1 MGWYK
6 RFVLPLP
13 CMASGRIDLRGLSTY
28 IKSQGGIQKNESF
41 GLGKVDIMNDE
52 DKTIG
57 SNLPDP
63 KEIEKEINEF
73 LANKYGNRIRV
84 MGTQIGPWP
93 GVDETGGGEPIK
105 LDAEPSHIR
114 FDMKPAELHEYLD
127 RFVIR
132 QDLAKEMLSTKICT
146 HFNRIRYFQQ
156 KGETEEREGIGRI
169 KSNMILIGPTGV
181 GKTYLIK
188 LIARKIGVPF
198 VKGDATK
205 FSETGYVGGDV
216 EDLIRDLVQEADGD
230 IEKAQYGIIYIDE
243 IDKIASSGNIIGI
256 DVSRTGVQRNLLKP
270 MEETEVDLKVAHDPV
285 SLMEAAAHFQKT
297 GKRLKR
303 TINTRDILF
312 IVSGA
317 FNGLDEIVSKRMSRK
332 GLGFGASLKVKENK
346 TDLLREVKSEDLI
359 EYGFESEFVGRLPV
373 IAVLEDLDEED
384 LFKILKNRY
393 SSVVTAKKQ
402 DFKSYGIDI
411 HFTNESL
418 SKIAALAHKEK
429 TGARALISVMEKIL
443 VGFERMLPSTDIT
456 RLAVTDELVADPRT
470 FLKDFLVDDS
480 HPSRCEIFDRIDAQE
495 RAELLEELRARCEE
509 FEKACGKAA
518 NEWALEIIVDACM
531 KQGLTPETVYRRF
544 IKVEQEIHAFEKE
557 FESLYN
563 LRIRFSE
570 EALREL
576 IGLVLNDSE
585 EALIVCRKIFQNYH
599 HGLKLVMER
608 TKDQEFTIPKE
619 AIRNP
624 ERFLNDMI
632 QKTYHQQQEV
642 GERP

>member
-1 MGWYK
+1 MTFSDSIHILETKVEYSK
-6 RFVLPLP
+6 MRVLDL
-13 CMASGRIDLRGLSTY
+13 GRV
-28 IKSQGGIQKNESF
+28 E
-41 GLGKVDIMNDE
+41 IMNDK

-93 GVDETGGGEPIK
+93 GVEETGEGETIK
-105 LDAEPSHIR
+105 HDTEPAHVR
-114 FDMKPAELHEYLD
+114 FDMKPAELHDYLD

-132 QDLAKEMLSTKICT
+132 QDSAKEMLSTKICT

-156 KGETEEREGIGRI
+156 KGESEDREGIGRI

-216 EDLIRDLVQEADGD
+216 EDLVRDLVQEADGD

-317 FNGLDEIVSKRMSRK
+317 FNGLDEIVSKRMSSK
-332 GLGFGASLKVKENK
+332 GLGFGASLKVKENR

-359 EYGFESEFVGRLPV
+359 AYGFESEFVGRLPV
-373 IAVLEDLDEED
+373 IAVLDDLDEDD

-402 DFKSYGIDI
+402 DFKSYDIDI
-411 HFTNESL
+411 RFTDEAL
-418 SKIAALAHKEK
+418 KKVAALAHNEK
-429 TGARALISVMEKIL
+429 TGARALISVMEKVL
-443 VGFERMLPSTDIT
+443 VGFERMLPSTEIT
-456 RLAVTDELVADPRT
+456 RLAVTEELVDNPRKYLQE
-470 FLKDFLVDDS
+470 FLEDDS
-480 HPSRCEIFDRIDAQE
+480 HPSKHEIFDQVDARE
-495 RAELLEELRARCEE
+495 RSELLEELQSRCVE
-509 FEKACGKAA
+509 FEKACGTSASG
-518 NEWALEIIVDACM
+518 WALDLIVDACM
-531 KQGLTPETVYRRF
+531 KQGLTPETVYKRF

-557 FESLYN
+557 FEALYS

-570 EALREL
+570 DALQEL
-576 IGLVLNDSE
+576 IGLVLNGSE

-608 TKDQEFTIPKE
+608 TKEQEFTIPRE
-619 AIRNP
+619 AIQNP

-642 GERP
+642 GEGS

>member
-1 MGWYK
+1 M
-6 RFVLPLP
+6 
-13 CMASGRIDLRGLSTY
+13 LSY
-28 IKSQGGIQKNESF
+28 NWER
-41 GLGKVDIMNDE
+41 V
-52 DKTIG
+52 KTMSRKEKTEGANI
-57 SNLPDP
+57 PDP

-93 GVDETGGGEPIK
+93 GVDETGSETVTEDSG
-105 LDAEPSHIR
+105 PSAMR
-114 FDMKPAELHEYLD
+114 FEMKPAELHEYLD

-132 QDLAKEMLSTKICT
+132 QDVAKEILATKICT
-146 HFNRIRYFQQ
+146 HFNRIRYFQER
-156 KGETEEREGIGRI
+156 GESADREGIGRI
-169 KSNMILIGPTGV
+169 KNNIILIGPTGV

-216 EDLIRDLVQEADGD
+216 EDLVRDLVQEADGD
-230 IEKAQYGIIYIDE
+230 IEKASYGIIYVDE
-243 IDKIASSGNIIGI
+243 IDKIASSANIIGL

-317 FNGLDEIVSKRMSRK
+317 FNGLEEIVSKRMSRK
-332 GLGFGASLKVKENK
+332 GLGFGAALKEKENR
-346 TDLLREVKSEDLI
+346 TELFREIKAEDLI

-373 IAVLEDLDEED
+373 IAVLEDLNED
-384 LFKILKNRY
+384 DLYLILKNRY

-411 HFTNESL
+411 RFTDPAL
-418 SKIAALAHKEK
+418 KTIAQMAYPEK

-443 VGFERMLPSTDIT
+443 VGFERVLPSTDIA
-456 RLAVTDELVADPRT
+456 RFAVTKDLVTSSRKYLQDI
-470 FLKDFLVDDS
+470 LDDDS
-480 HPSRCEIFDRIDAQE
+480 HPSRCEVFDEVDSVE
-495 RAELLEELRARCEE
+495 RAELLEDLVARQSE
-509 FEKACGKAA
+509 FEKRFGKALSD
-518 NEWALEIIVDACM
+518 WALETVVDAAV
-531 KQGLTPETVYRRF
+531 QLGVQPETTYGRF
-544 IKVEQEIHAFEKE
+544 IKVEQEIHGFEKE
-557 FESLYN
+557 FENQYG
-563 LRIRFSE
+563 LRIRFSG

-576 IGLVLNDSE
+576 ITLVLKGSE
-585 EALIVCRKIFQNYH
+585 EPLIICRKIFQNYH

-608 TKDQEFTIPKE
+608 TGRQEFIIPKE
-619 AIRNP
+619 AIENP
-624 ERFLNDMI
+624 ERYLNEII
-632 QKTYHQQQEV
+632 QQTYQQLNPENK
-642 GERP
+642 PHLNF